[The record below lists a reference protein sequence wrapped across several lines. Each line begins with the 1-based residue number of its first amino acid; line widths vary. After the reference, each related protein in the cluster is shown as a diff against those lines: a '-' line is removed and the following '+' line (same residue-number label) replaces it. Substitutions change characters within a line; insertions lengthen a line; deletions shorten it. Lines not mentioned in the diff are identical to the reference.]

1 MVTNDYTR
9 EWAKRVKWAGQ
20 RKKQMAF
27 DDEFLHID
35 TPENVIFGYEV
46 VGIGSRFMAALV
58 DTTIIVVLQ
67 IVVNLTM
74 FLLLVNLLGIEMGST
89 WLTAVFGL
97 ISFALL
103 WGYYIFFEML
113 WNGQTPGKRLTG
125 LRVLRTNGTPI
136 TLTESIIRNLI
147 RIIDFLPAFY
157 GLGVVVMFVNAQSR
171 RLGDLAAGTLVVRDQ
186 VNLTL
191 ENLSEAPRRQL
202 GLQIPPSIVEQ
213 VNGWPLERLTAAD
226 IQLAEDYLH
235 RRTELE
241 NGPQL
246 ARQILERLLERM
258 AITGPPISMQE
269 GAYFLAQIVKAYRHD
284 E

>member
-1 MVTNDYTR
+1 
-9 EWAKRVKWAGQ
+9 
-20 RKKQMAF
+20 MAF
-27 DDEFLHID
+27 EDEFLNID

-58 DTTIIVVLQ
+58 DTTIIIVLQ

-74 FLLLVNLLGIEMGST
+74 VLLLFNLLEIDMGAG
-89 WLTAVFGL
+89 WVTAVFGL

-113 WNGQTPGKRLTG
+113 WNGQTPGKRWLG
-125 LRVLRTNGTPI
+125 LRVLRSDGTPI
-136 TLTESIIRNLI
+136 TLTESIIRNLV
-147 RIIDFLPAFY
+147 RFIDFLPAFY

-186 VNLTL
+186 ANLTL
-191 ENLSEAPRRQL
+191 ENLTEAPRREL
-202 GLQIPPSIVEQ
+202 RLQIPPHVVEQ
-213 VNGWPLERLTAAD
+213 VNGWPLERLSDAD
-226 IQLAEDYLH
+226 IQLAEDYLQ

-241 NGPQL
+241 NGAQL
-246 ARQILERLLERM
+246 AEQILGRLLAHM
-258 AITGPPISMQE
+258 AITEPQSATQDRP
-269 GAYFLAQIVKAYRHD
+269 YFLAQIVKERRYN